1 MSSSSARPPSPSRAA
16 AFRSASSTPPTWSP
30 TVPGGSGSTP
40 TTPSLPEPAAERA
53 ERAMSDLLDRLRVST
68 CTAHHVHACERC
80 IAQHERYVAWWATF
94 SNTPPE
100 LGLEDLDV
108 ERRNE

>member
-1 MSSSSARPPSPSRAA
+1 
-16 AFRSASSTPPTWSP
+16 
-30 TVPGGSGSTP
+30 
-40 TTPSLPEPAAERA
+40 
-53 ERAMSDLLDRLRVST
+53 MSDLLDRLRVST

-94 SNTPPE
+94 PNHPPE

-108 ERRNE
+108 ERRNEITIVGYCRCGHWFKCRDEDDRRIQVAWHHACSYRDRIEWHTTPQLQLF